1 MNKLV
6 QLKALAIVLCLLSPV
21 RAQEEVLDANDA
33 TFKVAL
39 EIRSRKNIRLSVIQ
53 LVENGNYEIISE
65 FLTRPH
71 KNMNDYVGF
80 WEISNVLT
88 ELEYRK
94 AIPDLVTAFNDRR
107 VFYRQPSGEEEAVK
121 SIARATLAKNIISLA
136 NLPEDLETP
145 TASTASSSD
154 SIEEKLALIFEEYV
168 RDNFPNE
175 GTTKLSEKKLP
186 KVVES
191 QTIENSNSAVQKKRK
206 SEVIEESVVPAEE
219 KDKKYFLWLLLPV
232 ALLIGYL
239 LRLQRCSKPSS

>member
-107 VFYRQPSGEEEAVK
+107 VFYRQPSGEEEAIK
-121 SIARATLAKNIISLA
+121 ARARAALAKNIISLA

-145 TASTASSSD
+145 TLFSSD
-154 SIEEKLALIFEEYV
+154 SVEEKLALIFEEYV